1 VLSSIVTVPSSVEC
15 EILMLRA
22 IWVLLFYLP
31 PIKVTLQRLNK
42 TTLRKFKYVSKF
54 MTDISVEGLSAKLKQ
69 NRLGCIFFLLLQK
82 RLRLQFNG
90 YIKCSTVIFM
100 THV

>member
-1 VLSSIVTVPSSVEC
+1 
-15 EILMLRA
+15 
-22 IWVLLFYLP
+22 
-31 PIKVTLQRLNK
+31 
-42 TTLRKFKYVSKF
+42 

-90 YIKCSTVIFM
+90 YIKWVQYFYDPCLIPYVSEVQNVDAVD
-100 THV
+100 HLC